1 METINAFILTA
12 HNEDEGNQN
21 YIQLL
26 CASDPGPVEIFI
38 RNKPLFFVS
47 SNCQLPPN
55 IKYLERK
62 VLKLRTFSREN
73 ADALYFHSHHEMLQA
88 RHLLKSNGIQCY
100 ESDIRP
106 EDRFLMERFING
118 SIGVKGEVR
127 ENGVLRRMV
136 NPEIKTTDYT
146 PTFKVLSLDIE
157 TNAHTGELYS
167 IALHMVENDKEQKI
181 VIMQGDQAGNVANE
195 EYVHFV
201 PSEKEVVKT
210 FLSAF
215 HSFDP
220 DLIIGWYVVGFDL
233 LFLEKKFRYYKIP
246 FTLGRGNRPV
256 KIEEKKGAGYFAH
269 IDGRVVIDGPSAL
282 RNNFYTF
289 ENYKLETVARKL
301 LGTGKAIDNEE
312 DKITEINRMFK
323 EDKAALARYNI
334 QDCVLVTDIFKK
346 TSLIPMIVE
355 RTKVSGLLMDK
366 IGMTARAFD
375 HFYLPRIHRKG
386 FVAHDCSD
394 VEQGEQSGGG
404 HVIEPVAGIYD
415 HVVVFDFKS
424 LYPSIIRTFKIDPL
438 SRLIGEERK
447 ESHTIP
453 SGHAFSSKEHILP
466 EFIDVL
472 MQKREQ
478 AKREKNMPM
487 SQAIKILMNSF
498 YGVMGSYG
506 CRFYHP
512 DLPNSITSTGRFLLT
527 ETARYLESLDY
538 KVLYGDTDSVFV
550 QLKKHQ
556 SGEYADV
563 SSRLAKDLNE
573 YWRKR
578 LKENF
583 HVESF
588 LEIEF
593 EMYFEKLCLPMARG
607 FQGGAKKRYVGRVKD
622 SQGEKLHFVGMEYVR
637 SDWTELAKNFQYQLY
652 ERLFNN
658 QEIETFVKDYI
669 SDLKKGRY
677 DNDLIYYKRL
687 RKNVR
692 EYTKTKPP
700 HVKAAHM
707 LSKEVG
713 EVYYIMTMRG
723 PVPVQLDHKDID
735 YVHYIDKQIRPIADS
750 VLPLLGKSFDAIY
763 GARQLS
769 LFSS

>member
-1 METINAFILTA
+1 METILAFILTA
-12 HNEDEGNQN
+12 HSEDEGDKN
-21 YIQLL
+21 YLRFL
-26 CASDPGPVEIFI
+26 CASNLGPVEIIFI
-38 RNKPLFFVS
+38 NKPVFFVS
-47 SNCQLPPN
+47 SHCRLPPN
-55 IKYLERK
+55 IQYLERK
-62 VLKLRTFSREN
+62 PLTLRTFSRIN
-73 ADALYFHSHHEMLQA
+73 ADALYFRSYNEMLQA
-88 RHLLKSNGIQCY
+88 RYLLKSNCIQCY

-118 SIGVKGEVR
+118 SVRVNGKVR
-127 ENGVLRRMV
+127 ETGLLKRMV
-136 NPEIKTTDYT
+136 NPEIKAADYT
-146 PTFKVLSLDIE
+146 PAFKVLSLDIE

-167 IALHMVENDKEQKI
+167 IALHMVDNGKEQKI
-181 VIMQGDQAGNVANE
+181 VIMQGEQAGNVANE

-201 PSEKEVVKT
+201 SSEKEVVKT
-210 FLSAF
+210 FLSVF

-220 DLIIGWYVVGFDL
+220 DLIIGWHVVGFDL
-233 LFLEKKFRYYKIP
+233 LFLERKFRYYKIP

-312 DKITEINRMFK
+312 DKVAEINRMFK

-334 QDCVLVTDIFKK
+334 HDCVLVTDIFKK
-346 TSLIPMIVE
+346 TNLIPMIVE

-366 IGMTARAFD
+366 IGMTTRAFD

-386 FVAHDCSD
+386 FVANDCND
-394 VEQGEQSGGG
+394 VEQGAQSAGG

-438 SRLIGEERK
+438 SRLIGK
-447 ESHTIP
+447 EGKEYHSIP
-453 SGHAFSSKEHILP
+453 SGHVFSSKEHILP
-466 EFIDVL
+466 DFIGIL

-478 AKREKNMPM
+478 AKKERNMPM

-527 ETARYLESLDY
+527 ETARYLEELDY

-550 QLKKHQ
+550 QLKEHQ
-556 SGEYADV
+556 SGEYSDV
-563 SSRLAKDLNE
+563 SLHLAKNLNE
-573 YWRKR
+573 YWRQR
-578 LKENF
+578 LKDDF

-588 LEIEF
+588 LELEF
-593 EMYFEKLCLPMARG
+593 ETCFEKLCLPMARG
-607 FQGGAKKRYVGRVKD
+607 FQGGAKKRYVGKVKD

-652 ERLFNN
+652 EKLFNL
-658 QEIETFVKDYI
+658 QEVEAFVKNYI
-669 SDLKKGRY
+669 TDLKNGRY

-687 RKNVR
+687 RKNAH

-700 HVKAAHM
+700 HVKAALM
-707 LSKEVG
+707 LGKEVG

-723 PVPVQLDHKDID
+723 PVPVQQEHKDID

-750 VLPLLGKSFDAIY
+750 ALPLLGKSFDAIY
-763 GARQLS
+763 GIRQRS
-769 LFSS
+769 LFS